1 MDPAPAELDVLGIGA
16 AIVDVLAHVD
26 EEFLAGRQLVK
37 GSMALIDDQQAA
49 DLYRALGPAV
59 EISGGSTANT
69 LAGVASFGGRAA
81 FVGKVRDDQLGD
93 VFAHDISAVGVR
105 YATARATAGP
115 ETARCLI
122 LVTPDAQRTLNTFL
136 GVSAQLASDDIV
148 GAEVASAAVTFSE
161 AYLWDSPSAR
171 DALLS
176 AMATARS
183 AGRRVA
189 FSLSDGFCV
198 ERHRADFLEL
208 VREQLDIVFGNR
220 DEICS
225 LYQLED
231 FEQALARVR
240 DDIDTAFVTHGAQGS
255 VVLAAG
261 ERYDVPAYPVEKLV
275 DTTGAGDLYAA
286 GALYGLTNGHDL
298 ETSGRLGSL
307 AAAEVISHLGAR
319 PEISLAELA
328 KSL

>member
-1 MDPAPAELDVLGIGA
+1 MSPASTELDVLGIGS
-16 AIVDVLAHVD
+16 AIVDVLAHID
-26 EEFLAGRQLVK
+26 EQFLDDRQLVK
-37 GSMALIDDQQAA
+37 GSMALIDAEQAVE
-49 DLYRALGPAV
+49 LYAALGPAIEV
-59 EISGGSTANT
+59 SGGSTANT

-105 YATARATAGP
+105 YTTARATEGP

-122 LVTPDAQRTLNTFL
+122 LVTSDAQRTLNTFL
-136 GVSAQLASDDIV
+136 GASAELGADDITE
-148 GAEVASAAVTFSE
+148 AQVASAAITFSE
-161 AYLWDSPSAR
+161 GYLWDAPAPR
-171 DALLS
+171 DALLR
-176 AMATARS
+176 AMDIARS

-198 ERHRADFLEL
+198 ERHRADFVAL
-208 VREQLDIVFGNR
+208 VRDRLDILFANR

-225 LYQLED
+225 LYELDD
-231 FEQALARVR
+231 FEQAIARVR
-240 DDIDTAFVTHGAQGS
+240 DDIELAFVTHGAQGS

-261 ERYDVPAYPVEKLV
+261 ERYDVPAYPVDHLV
-275 DTTGAGDLYAA
+275 DTTGAGDLFAA
-286 GALYGLTNGHDL
+286 GALFGLTNGHDL
-298 ETSGRLGSL
+298 ESSARLGSL

-328 KSL
+328 KTI